1 MTETEK
7 AIKKISQYATKHGLD
22 LREFAERVGAAV
34 SIYTP
39 LSEALWS
46 IRRTMENERYERNMK
61 LACQAL
67 AQVAKDTP

>member
-22 LREFAERVGAAV
+22 LGEFSERLEGEVKYNTLG
-34 SIYTP
+34 
-39 LSEALWS
+39 EAMYIL
-46 IRRTMENERYERNMK
+46 RRAMERERYERNIK

-67 AQVAKDTP
+67 AQVAKETP